1 MKIRGK
7 LHGNYML
14 KQLPVLMAS
23 IRQDGIILFILS
35 SSAQRD
41 VLLKKQRFKDLK
53 DCRGFSFRNSDFFIK
68 IAKCDSF
75 KL

>member
-1 MKIRGK
+1 MANNNYMKIRGK

-14 KQLPVLMAS
+14 KQLPVRMAS

-41 VLLKKQRFKDLK
+41 VLSPRPHGMKSMCFV
-53 DCRGFSFRNSDFFIK
+53 FS
-68 IAKCDSF
+68 IASAVYVP
-75 KL
+75 